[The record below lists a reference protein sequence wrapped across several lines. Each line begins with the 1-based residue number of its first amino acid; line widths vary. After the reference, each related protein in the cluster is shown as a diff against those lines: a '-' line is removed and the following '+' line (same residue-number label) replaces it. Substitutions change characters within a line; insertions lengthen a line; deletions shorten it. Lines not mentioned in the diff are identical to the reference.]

1 MVLASL
7 SLNLY
12 PRYIQKMEM
21 TRFVRQF
28 EEDLYYA
35 QAYAISHEITIS
47 VYLNDNNYTISS
59 NLKGAILQR
68 ANPKNTTFEK
78 GTTGLR
84 IIFNNA
90 GSPLTSGVI
99 YIQSE
104 QEKYKVTIY
113 IGKGRI
119 KIEKV

>member
-12 PRYIQKMEM
+12 PKYVQKMEM

-35 QAYAISHEITIS
+35 QAYAISHEMNIS

-59 NLKGAILQR
+59 NLKGVILQR
-68 ANPKNTTFEK
+68 ANPQNTTFEK
-78 GTTGLR
+78 GTNRFENYL
-84 IIFNNA
+84 
-90 GSPLTSGVI
+90 
-99 YIQSE
+99 
-104 QEKYKVTIY
+104 
-113 IGKGRI
+113 
-119 KIEKV
+119 